1 MLSWW
6 VFAAILMV
14 AAIGVLVLIRSIR
27 RWKPTTGTSPEAR
40 AAEARLWQTRSMD
53 QR

>member
-1 MLSWW
+1 MSWW
-6 VFAAILMV
+6 VFGAIV
-14 AAIGVLVLIRSIR
+14 VIAAIGILVLVRSVR
-27 RWKPTTGTSPEAR
+27 RWKPTVGNSPEAR